1 MPRAF
6 LPLAGILTLL
16 LAGCGEAPPPPQPEI
31 RPVRV
36 TTAVKGGNGEV
47 VTLTGTVQ
55 AQTEVNLSFRI
66 SGRIVERLV
75 NVGGTVRAGQ
85 VVARI
90 DPEPER
96 NALRAAHA
104 ALVAAG
110 GQLVEAGNNYQRQQQ
125 LLRDGWT
132 TRVQYDQATQAF
144 QTATSAVDA
153 AQAQFNIAEDR
164 LAWTELVAD
173 APGRVTARRAE
184 TGEVVQPGQTVVQL
198 ARDGGEDAVF
208 QVPPAIKDRAP
219 ANPEIAIALTLD
231 PRVAATGRVR
241 EVAPRADAATG
252 TFEVRVGLIDPPEAM
267 RLGSTV
273 TGRIVLG
280 GTEGVTLPASAL
292 TRDSGQPAVWLV
304 DTATQTVSLRRVE
317 LARFDPARIVVSGGI
332 QPGDTVVT
340 AGVQSLRPGQ
350 KVRLLGSQP

>member
-1 MPRAF
+1 MPRAS
-6 LPLAGILTLL
+6 LVLAGILALT
-16 LAGCGEAPPPPQPEI
+16 LAGCGEEPPPPAPEV

-36 TTAVKGGNGEV
+36 VTAERGGGGEV

-55 AQTEVNLSFRI
+55 AATEVNLSFRI
-66 SGRIVERLV
+66 SGRIIERLV
-75 NVGGTVRAGQ
+75 NVGDAVKAGQ
-85 VVARI
+85 TVARL

-110 GQLVEAGNNYQRQQQ
+110 GQLVEAGNNYQRQSQ

-132 TRVQYDQATQAF
+132 TRVQYDQAAQAF

-153 AQAQFNIAEDR
+153 AQAQYNIAEDR
-164 LAWTELVAD
+164 LGWTDLVAD

-184 TGEVVQPGQTVVQL
+184 TGEVVQPGQTIVQL

-219 ANPEIAIALTLD
+219 ADPEITVALTID
-231 PRVAATGRVR
+231 PSVTAKGRVR
-241 EVAPRADAATG
+241 ELSPRADPATG
-252 TFEVRVGLIDPPEAM
+252 TFEVRVGLIDPPAAM

-273 TGRIVLG
+273 TGRITLG
-280 GTEGVTLPASAL
+280 GSEGITLPASAL
-292 TRDSGQPAVWLV
+292 TRAGGEPAVWLV
-304 DTATQTVSLRRVE
+304 DPATQTVSLRPVE
-317 LARFDPARIVVSGGI
+317 LARFDPARIVLSGGI

-350 KVRLLGSQP
+350 KVRLLGRRP

>member
-1 MPRAF
+1 MSRAI
-6 LPLAGILTLL
+6 LSLAGILPLL
-16 LAGCGEAPPPPQPEI
+16 LAACGEAPPPPAPEI

-36 TTAVKGGNGEV
+36 TTAEKGSNGEI

-75 NVGGTVRAGQ
+75 NVGDTVKAGQ
-85 VVARI
+85 VIARI

-96 NALRAAHA
+96 NALRAARA
-104 ALVAAG
+104 ALAAAG
-110 GQLVEAGNNYQRQQQ
+110 GQLVEASNNYQRQRQ

-132 TRVQYDQATQAF
+132 TRVQYDQAMQAF
-144 QTATSAVDA
+144 QTTTAAVDA
-153 AQAQFNIAEDR
+153 AQAQYNIAEDR
-164 LAWTELVAD
+164 LGWTELVAD

-184 TGEVVQPGQTVVQL
+184 TGEVVQPGQTVVEL
-198 ARDGGEDAVF
+198 AREGGEDAVF
-208 QVPPAIKDRAP
+208 QVPPVIKDRAP
-219 ANPEIAIALTLD
+219 ANPEITVALTLD
-231 PRVAATGRVR
+231 PRVTAKGRVR

-273 TGRIVLG
+273 TGRITLG

-292 TRDSGQPAVWLV
+292 TRDNGQPAVWLV
-304 DTATQTVSLRRVE
+304 DRATQTVALRHVE

-332 QPGDTVVT
+332 QSGDTVVT
-340 AGVQSLRPGQ
+340 GGVQSLRPGQ
-350 KVRLLGSQP
+350 KVRLLGNQP